1 MQNKYKEKQPKQIE
15 KPKKVKK
22 GITKWIKMYLF
33 FNFLLFVINFMYKM
47 QKAISNKIQLG
58 DNLNL

>member
-1 MQNKYKEKQPKQIE
+1 
-15 KPKKVKK
+15 
-22 GITKWIKMYLF
+22 MYLF

-47 QKAISNKIQLG
+47 QKTISNKIQLG